1 MTKCIPERTQV
12 VIVGGG
18 VIGCSIAYH
27 LAKEGWTDVV
37 LLERKQLTSGTTWHA
52 AGSIGQFRDN
62 PQMSELASYTADLY
76 RHILEEE
83 TGQSTGY
90 KANGSL
96 NIATDWERFEELKR
110 AVDVGN
116 NFGCEMNVIDK
127 AEIERLW
134 PMMNT
139 EDVTGGVWLPNDA
152 QANPIDCTMAF
163 VKAARKMGV
172 TIIEGVKVTEV
183 LQANGKASGVVTDQ
197 GEIQADFVI
206 NCGGMWGRKLGKET
220 GVNIPLHAC
229 EHFYVVTEKIDGLT
243 GNLPILREQSAS
255 AYYKE
260 EAGALLIGAFEAKAK
275 PWGMDGIPESF
286 CFDELAEDWDH
297 LMPILE
303 GAMHRVPIVGEIG
316 IRKFFNGPESFT
328 PDDRF
333 HIGEAPELK
342 NYFVAAGLNS
352 IGLQSAGSVGKLMAD
367 WLVKGYPPAELWGHD
382 LRRMFPFQNTDLYLR
397 ERVSETLGLLYAN
410 HFPYRQY
417 ETSRDVRH
425 MPLHEKWQKLN
436 ACFGEVSG
444 WERPNWFAPQG
455 VEAKYEYSFGRQNW
469 FDYCASEV
477 KAVREN
483 VGLIDLSSFAKF
495 DVSGKDALSVLQN
508 ICANNVDVALGR
520 MVYTQWLNP
529 RGGIEADLTVTRV
542 ASDTFRISTGGATAQ
557 REWDWLKRHT
567 PEDAHC
573 FVNDVTSAYAVL
585 GLMGPNSRKVLNQIC
600 GTDFSNESFPF
611 GTVQNVEIG
620 CAKVLA
626 CRITYVGELGWEL
639 VIPTEFSRHVFDVI
653 WAAGLE
659 FDLKPIGMH
668 AVDNLRLEK
677 GYRHWGDDIA
687 DGDTPLEAGLG
698 FACKLKTDIA
708 FIGREALEAQKE
720 AGLSKRLVQ
729 FQLETPEPLLFHNE
743 PVLRNGVSVGYLTSG
758 GYGHT
763 LGAAIG
769 MGYVKNV
776 EGVTTPDWIKE
787 GEYQILVAGVKHK
800 AIASLRPLYDPS
812 NEKVKGEA

>member
-1 MTKCIPERTQV
+1 MKKPLPKHTQV
-12 VIVGGG
+12 AIIGGG

-37 LLERKQLTSGTTWHA
+37 LLERKQLTCGTTWHA

-62 PQMSELASYTADLY
+62 PQMSDLARYTADLY
-76 RHILEEE
+76 RHILEKE
-83 TGQSTGY
+83 TGLATGY

-116 NFGCEMNVIDK
+116 NFGCDMNVIGK
-127 AEIERLW
+127 QEIENLW
-134 PMMNT
+134 PLMNT
-139 EDVTGGVWLPNDA
+139 EDVIGGVWLPNDA

-163 VKAARKMGV
+163 AKAARNMGV
-172 TIIEGVKVTEV
+172 QIIEGVRV
-183 LQANGKASGVVTDQ
+183 LDVIQANGKAQGVSTEQ
-197 GEIQADFVI
+197 GDIQADFVI
-206 NCGGMWGRKLGKET
+206 NCGGLWGRKLGKEA
-220 GVNIPLHAC
+220 GVNIPLHGC
-229 EHFYVVTEKIDGLT
+229 EHFYVVTEKIEGLN
-243 GNLPILREQSAS
+243 GNLPIVREQSAG

-260 EAGALLIGAFEAKAK
+260 EAGALLIGAFEPKAK
-275 PWGMDGIPESF
+275 PWGMDGIPADF

-297 LMPILE
+297 LMPVLE
-303 GAMHRVPIVGEIG
+303 GAMHRVPIIGEIG

-352 IGLQSAGSVGKLMAD
+352 IGLQSAGTVGKLMAD
-367 WLVKGYPPAELWGHD
+367 WLIKGYPPAELWGHD
-382 LRRMFPFQNTDLYLR
+382 LRRMFPFQNTDKYLK

-417 ETSRDVRH
+417 ETSRNVRH
-425 MPLHEKWQKLN
+425 LPLHEKWEKLN

-444 WERPNWFAPQG
+444 WERPNWFAPKG
-455 VEAKYEYSFGRQNW
+455 VEAKYKYSFARQNW
-469 FDYCASEV
+469 FDYCAEEV

-495 DVSGKDALSVLQN
+495 DVFGKDALSILQN
-508 ICANNVDVALGR
+508 VCANNVDVAVGR
-520 MVYTQWLNP
+520 MVYTQWLNE
-529 RGGIEADLTVTRV
+529 RGGIEADLTVIRTN
-542 ASDTFRISTGGATAQ
+542 ANQFRISTGGATAQ
-557 REWDWLKRHT
+557 REWDWLKRHIS
-567 PEDAHC
+567 EDAHC
-573 FVNDVTSAYAVL
+573 FVSDVTAAHAVL
-585 GLMGPNSRKVLNQIC
+585 GVMGPNSRALLSSISN
-600 GTDFSNESFPF
+600 TDFSNQAFPF
-611 GTVQNVEIG
+611 ATVQEIEIG

-639 VIPTEFSRHVFDVI
+639 VIPAEFCRHVFDVI
-653 WAAGLE
+653 WEAGNKY
-659 FDLKPIGMH
+659 DLKPIGMH

-687 DGDTPLEAGLG
+687 DGDTPLEAGLA
-698 FACKLKTDIA
+698 FACKLNTDID
-708 FIGREALEAQKE
+708 FIGRTALEAQKE
-720 AGLSKRLVQ
+720 TGLTKRLVQ
-729 FQLETPEPLLFHNE
+729 FNLMDSNPLLFHNE
-743 PVLRNGVSVGYLTSG
+743 PVFRNGEAVGYLTSG

-769 MGYVKNV
+769 MGYVKNHH
-776 EGVTTPDWIKE
+776 GSATPDWVKK
-787 GEYQILVAGVKHK
+787 GDYQILVSGVKYK
-800 AIASLRPLYDPS
+800 AIASLRPLYDPT
-812 NEKVKGEA
+812 NLKVKGEA